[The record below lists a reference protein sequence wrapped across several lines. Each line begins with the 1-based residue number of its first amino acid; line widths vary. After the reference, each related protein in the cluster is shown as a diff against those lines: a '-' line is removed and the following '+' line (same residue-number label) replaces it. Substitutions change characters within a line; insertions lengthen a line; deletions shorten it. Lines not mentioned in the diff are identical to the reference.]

1 MKSASSKSSDS
12 SCKSDKKKK
21 KKKDRKKK
29 DKKKDKKKRSK
40 NPPIAQLNL
49 RNSGSTSDGGGEGGE
64 EYDDTRSIGTAST
77 ITISSYTH
85 STGGSKWQNFA
96 NDSNS
101 SSGNDG
107 QSVGSGN
114 SRSVTSGNDNNSTH
128 SDNNNSANNNSA
140 SNPTTKAIVTR
151 MPYTD
156 SYNEHGWYTGQVDSN
171 TGTPNGLGTMNY
183 ANGAVYDGEWN
194 DGVSSTPGKTR
205 EEPMMS
211 TSGGFGG
218 SGSMMQSRSIPRRFR
233 HEQRATCTLG
243 QGGRSY
249 LATLN
254 EDGSSSDYE
263 YSPSSSRSSSRSASR
278 SQSVSPPN
286 LPQSELQAK
295 VVCGMLWTDV
305 HGATGAY
312 TGEVNCLNIPD
323 GMGSMRYD
331 HGVVTEGM

>member
-1 MKSASSKSSDS
+1 
-12 SCKSDKKKK
+12 
-21 KKKDRKKK
+21 
-29 DKKKDKKKRSK
+29 
-40 NPPIAQLNL
+40 
-49 RNSGSTSDGGGEGGE
+49 
-64 EYDDTRSIGTAST
+64 
-77 ITISSYTH
+77 
-85 STGGSKWQNFA
+85 
-96 NDSNS
+96 
-101 SSGNDG
+101 
-107 QSVGSGN
+107 
-114 SRSVTSGNDNNSTH
+114 
-128 SDNNNSANNNSA
+128 
-140 SNPTTKAIVTR
+140 
-151 MPYTD
+151 
-156 SYNEHGWYTGQVDSN
+156 
-171 TGTPNGLGTMNY
+171 MNY

-331 HGVVTEGM
+331 HGVVTEGMWRDGERVDDNGVDDDDDDDDYSDGDERGVTMSSSGSYQGRGGVPSSSSSSSYGLASGLASLPGARGGGSGYHHRGGAASVH